1 MFADDKAA
9 MFRLAHRGP
18 DVLPTTHDRLTQRTP
33 HWLRWHNRRYT
44 RIAFFALVALAVLAL
59 FRTTSTAD
67 IVPYVEDLPEFH
79 IYPPLYEKY
88 HARELQLPQ
97 HDPDLPLPEG
107 REGKY
112 IWMANH
118 VHASGWGNAMQE
130 LLLNSYLAYG
140 SGRSFVFDNY
150 TWNRDGSDYTDYNGK
165 LIPSRIPL
173 SAIMSGPTIGGPF
186 PPGDP
191 APRAVTKE
199 YFDEVCPHPTV
210 IHSDEVSSQ
219 LPGDSSAQMMFDKW
233 IEKLRTADRCVEID
247 RDSLQIF
254 SIWIFG
260 SRRVLDIYDSLTKSP
275 ILSDFRWSPLIESAF
290 ETNRPIFSPASGLE
304 PYIPALPWF
313 GASSNPYPPLPGL
326 LVLHVRR
333 GDFASHCEHLARW
346 SSDWNGF
353 NQFPTLPDKFE
364 RLQSAGWGETA
375 PENLD
380 LYMRRCFPSIEQIVA
395 KVEEVRA
402 TPAGRGLRHVYIMT
416 NGAKDWIDELKR
428 ALGKTGHFKKVSSS
442 RELRLSWEQ
451 KYIAQ
456 AVDMLI
462 GQRAQVLIGNG
473 FSSLTSN
480 IVMMRMANNLPPES
494 NRFW

>member
-1 MFADDKAA
+1 
-9 MFRLAHRGP
+9 
-18 DVLPTTHDRLTQRTP
+18 
-33 HWLRWHNRRYT
+33 
-44 RIAFFALVALAVLAL
+44 
-59 FRTTSTAD
+59 
-67 IVPYVEDLPEFH
+67 
-79 IYPPLYEKY
+79 
-88 HARELQLPQ
+88 
-97 HDPDLPLPEG
+97 
-107 REGKY
+107 
-112 IWMANH
+112 
-118 VHASGWGNAMQE
+118 
-130 LLLNSYLAYG
+130 
-140 SGRSFVFDNY
+140 
-150 TWNRDGSDYTDYNGK
+150 
-165 LIPSRIPL
+165 
-173 SAIMSGPTIGGPF
+173 
-186 PPGDP
+186 
-191 APRAVTKE
+191 
-199 YFDEVCPHPTV
+199 
-210 IHSDEVSSQ
+210 
-219 LPGDSSAQMMFDKW
+219 MMFDKW
-233 IEKLRTADRCVEID
+233 IEKLSTADRCVEID

-313 GASSNPYPPLPGL
+313 GASANPYPPLPGL

-333 GDFASHCEHLARW
+333 GDFASHCEHLAKW

-353 NQFPTLPDKFE
+353 NQFPTLPDRFE
-364 RLQSAGWGETA
+364 RLPSAGWGETT

-416 NGAKDWIDELKR
+416 NGAKDWVDELKR